1 MRKSSK
7 LLSLLLTL
15 TMALSLSVT
24 AGAADTTTVPAAGDI
39 VVLYTNDVHCAV
51 DGYAALA
58 AYKADMLE
66 KTGYVTLV
74 DAGDAIQG
82 EALGTLSRGQY
93 PVDIMNQVGYDV
105 IVPGNHEFDYG
116 MEQFLALAREQ
127 KAGYICCN
135 FMDLKTGKPVFDG
148 YRIITYGETKV
159 AYVGIDTPESISK
172 STPTY
177 FQDDNGNY
185 IYGFCQG
192 NDGKDLYDA
201 VQAAVDAAK
210 AEGADYV
217 IAVGHCGIDEQSAPW
232 RSTDI
237 IANISGLTAFID
249 GHSHSTIPAQTVA
262 DKEGKTVLLTST
274 GTKFAN
280 IGKLVI
286 KATGSV
292 TTGLVA
298 AEDYA
303 EKDDTVDTFVEGIKA
318 KNDALLKKVVAR
330 SAVTLTTLGA
340 DGSRAV
346 RNAETNL
353 GDLCADAYRAIG
365 EADVAFVNG
374 GGIRADIAAGD
385 ITYEQIIAVHPY
397 GNELC
402 VVEATG
408 QQILDALEMAS
419 RSAPGENG
427 GFLQVSGLTYTIDL
441 SVDSTVKTDDN
452 KMFLSVEGARRVKNV
467 QINGRAVDPKA
478 TYTVASHNY
487 MLKDAGDGMNMF
499 QKDNFIK
506 ENIMLDNQVLITY
519 ITENLKGSVPADYAK
534 AQGRI
539 TVTGEPFADVAVTD
553 WFYDGVVYAYGNKL
567 FNGTSDTTFSPRG
580 TMTRGQLAAVLYRM
594 AGGEAAPVN
603 TALTGV
609 QQFSDVSADAYYAKA
624 VEWASQ
630 AGITGGYDDGTFRPN
645 QPITRQQFATFLYR
659 YAQFMKADVSVGQD
673 TNILSYK
680 DASSVGEYAV
690 AAMQWACGA
699 GILQGSDGN
708 LMPNASC
715 TRCQVAVILQRF
727 LTAA

>member
-1 MRKSSK
+1 MKSSSK
-7 LLSLLLTL
+7 LLSLVLTL
-15 TMALSLSVT
+15 CMLFSLSVT
-24 AGAADTTTVPAAGDI
+24 VSAADTTTVPEEGDI

-58 AYKADMLE
+58 AYRTAMLE
-66 KTGYVTLV
+66 KTDYVTLV

-82 EALGTLSRGQY
+82 EALGTLSKGQY

-105 IVPGNHEFDYG
+105 IIPGNHEFDYG
-116 MEQFLALAREQ
+116 MDQFLTLAKAQ
-127 KAGYICCN
+127 KSGYICCN
-135 FMDLKTGKPVFDG
+135 FLDLRTGKPVFDG
-148 YRIITYGETKV
+148 YRIITYGDTKV
-159 AYVGIDTPESISK
+159 AYVGIDTPEAISK

-177 FQDDNGNY
+177 FQDGKGNY

-192 NDGKDLYDA
+192 NDGKNLYDA

-237 IANISGLTAFID
+237 IANVSGLTAFID

-286 KATGSV
+286 KANGSV

-298 AEDYA
+298 AEDLT
-303 EKDDTVDTFVEGIKA
+303 EKDDATDTFVTGIKA
-318 KNDALLKKVVAR
+318 KNEALLKQVVAK
-330 SAVTLTTLGA
+330 SDVTLTIKGA
-340 DGSRAV
+340 DGKRAV

-374 GGIRADIAAGD
+374 GGIRADIPAGD

-419 RSAPGENG
+419 RSNPGENG
-427 GFLQVSGLTYTIDL
+427 GFLQVSGLTYTIDQSIPS
-441 SVDSTVKTDDN
+441 SVKVDDN
-452 KMFLSVEGARRVKNV
+452 KMFISVEGERRVKDV
-467 QINGRAVDPKA
+467 KIGGQPIDPKA
-478 TYTVASHNY
+478 TYTLASHNY

-499 QKDNFIK
+499 QNDKLIK
-506 ENIMLDNQVLITY
+506 EDVMLDNQVLITY
-519 ITENLKGSVPADYAK
+519 ITENLKGTVPAEYALP
-534 AQGRI
+534 QGRI
-539 TVTGEPFADVAVTD
+539 TLTGEPFDDVKTSD
-553 WFYDGVVYAYGNKL
+553 WYYGGVVYAYQNKL
-567 FNGTSDTTFSPRG
+567 FNGTGDTTFGPAG
-580 TMTRGQLAAVLYRM
+580 TMTRGQMAAVLYRM
-594 AGGEAAPVN
+594 AGSPEVKQAA
-603 TALTGV
+603 G
-609 QQFSDVSADAYYAKA
+609 FSDVPADAYYADAVAWA
-624 VEWASQ
+624 VEKNIS
-630 AGITGGYDDGTFRPN
+630 GGYADGTFRPN
-645 QPITRQQFATFLYR
+645 QPITRQQFAAFLYR
-659 YAQFMKADVSVGQD
+659 YAQAMGCDVSVGED
-673 TNILSYK
+673 TNILSYN
-680 DASSVGEYAV
+680 DALSVAEYAV
-690 AAMQWACGA
+690 PAMQWACGA
-699 GILQGSDGN
+699 GVLQGSNGN

-715 TRCQVAVILQRF
+715 SRAQVAVILQRF
-727 LTAA
+727 AANVK